1 MFKGGRMFKLVS
13 IIFLLFSFSN
23 CLHSVRQ
30 PAQPGNTN
38 RNDSSDTEIIP
49 SLSYCALLKSPSRY
63 DGKLIRVKASWQ
75 FGFET
80 TFLYDRLCPEQP
92 KAWLE
97 FVDDKD
103 TCPETKKNRG
113 APGKND
119 KEADVTVTGRLY
131 GPGRYG
137 HLGSYEFKFVVV
149 CMEEIKVTVSDNTE
163 K

>member
-1 MFKGGRMFKLVS
+1 MFKLIS
-13 IIFLLFSFSN
+13 LIFLLFSFAD
-23 CLHSVRQ
+23 CPHSVKQ
-30 PAQPGNTN
+30 PDNTN
-38 RNDSSDTEIIP
+38 RNDSSGKQAIT

-80 TFLYDRLCPEQP
+80 TFLYDHECSEQP

-103 TCPETKKNRG
+103 ACPETKGNRS

-119 KEADVTVTGRLY
+119 KEADVTVVGRLY

-137 HLGSYEFKFVVV
+137 HLGAYEFKFVVV
-149 CMEEIKVTVSDNTE
+149 CMEEIKVTVSNNTE